1 MRADWFDLDYVFS
14 QTINQRKPLACAAR
28 RSVAVM
34 TDEIEFDRS
43 ATTPAGEVAVLSPLV
58 RRVIAGNSGPMT
70 FTGTCTYIVGHGTVA
85 IIDPGPDDAAHVE
98 RLLSAVRGETV
109 SHIVVTH
116 THRDHSPAVPALEAA
131 TGARVV
137 GCGPHRLSRELAP
150 GESRVLDAAAD
161 TAYAPEWLMRD
172 GDAVS
177 GPGWS
182 LAAVETPGHTAN
194 HLAFTL
200 AEEATLFSG
209 DHVMAWST
217 SIVAPPDGS
226 MAAYMR
232 SIEKLRGLDHARYWP
247 GHGGAVTEPQRF
259 LRGLVQHRR
268 LREAAVLNRLGQGD
282 ETIAAMVPVIYQGLA
297 PALHGAAALSVL
309 AQLEDLV
316 LRGAVQSSD
325 PLPALTSRYRLA

>member
-1 MRADWFDLDYVFS
+1 MS
-14 QTINQRKPLACAAR
+14 
-28 RSVAVM
+28 
-34 TDEIEFDRS
+34 DEIEFDRS
-43 ATTPAGEVAVLSPLV
+43 ATTPPGEVARLSPLV

-70 FTGTCTYIVGHGTVA
+70 FTGTCSYIVGRGRVA
-85 IIDPGPDDAAHVE
+85 IIDPGPDDAGHVA
-98 RLLSAVRGETV
+98 RLLAAVAGESV

-116 THRDHSPAVPALEAA
+116 THRDHSPAVPALKAA
-131 TGARVV
+131 TGAIVV
-137 GCGPHRLSRELAP
+137 GCGPHRAARELAQ
-150 GESRVLDAAAD
+150 GEVNRLDAAAD
-161 TAYAPEWLMRD
+161 REYAPDLAMAD
-172 GDAVS
+172 GDRVS

-200 AEEATLFSG
+200 AEEDTLFSG

-226 MAAYMR
+226 MAAYMD
-232 SIEKLRGLDHARYWP
+232 SIEKLRGMEHGLYWP
-247 GHGGAVTEPQRF
+247 GHGGPVTEPQRF

-268 LREAAVLNRLGQGD
+268 QREAAILGRLRAGD
-282 ETIAAMVPVIYQGLA
+282 AIIAAMVPPIYQGLP

-316 LRGAVQSSD
+316 LRGSVICD
-325 PLPALTSRYRLA
+325 EPLPGLESRYRLA

>member
-1 MRADWFDLDYVFS
+1 M
-14 QTINQRKPLACAAR
+14 
-28 RSVAVM
+28 
-34 TDEIEFDRS
+34 
-43 ATTPAGEVAVLSPLV
+43 
-58 RRVIAGNSGPMT
+58 
-70 FTGTCTYIVGHGTVA
+70 
-85 IIDPGPDDAAHVE
+85 
-98 RLLSAVRGETV
+98 

-116 THRDHSPAVPALEAA
+116 THRDHSPAVPALKAA
-131 TGARVV
+131 TGAMVV
-137 GCGPHRLSRELAP
+137 GCGPHRPSRELGP
-150 GESRVLDAAAD
+150 GEGRVLDAAAD
-161 TAYAPEWLMRD
+161 TDFVPDAEMHD

-182 LAAVETPGHTAN
+182 LAAVATPGHTAN

-217 SIVAPPDGS
+217 SVVAPPDGS
-226 MAAYMR
+226 MAAYMA
-232 SIEKLRGLDHARYWP
+232 SIEKLRGLEHARYWP
-247 GHGGAVTEPQRF
+247 GHGGPVTEPQRF

-268 LREAAVLNRLGQGD
+268 QREAAILNRLGAGD

-297 PALHGAAALSVL
+297 PVLHGAAALSVL

-325 PLPALTSRYRLA
+325 AIPALASRYRLA

>member
-1 MRADWFDLDYVFS
+1 MS
-14 QTINQRKPLACAAR
+14 
-28 RSVAVM
+28 
-34 TDEIEFDRS
+34 DEIAFDRS
-43 ATTPAGEVAVLSPLV
+43 ATTEAGTVASLSPLV
-58 RRVIAGNSGPMT
+58 RRIIAGNSGPMT
-70 FTGTCTYIVGHGTVA
+70 FTGTCSYIVGHGTVA
-85 IIDPGPDDAAHVE
+85 IIDPGPDDAGHVE
-98 RLLSAVRGETV
+98 RLLAAVRGETV

-116 THRDHSPAVPALEAA
+116 THRDHSPAVPALKAV
-131 TGARVV
+131 TGAMVV
-137 GCGPHRLSRELAP
+137 GCGPHRLSREPGP
-150 GESRVLDAAAD
+150 GEGHILDAAAD
-161 TAYAPEWLMRD
+161 TDFAPDRQMRD
-172 GDAVS
+172 GDAIS

-217 SIVAPPDGS
+217 SVVAPPDGS
-226 MAAYMR
+226 MAAYMA
-232 SIEKLRGLDHARYWP
+232 SIEKLRGLEHARYWP
-247 GHGGAVTEPQRF
+247 GHGGPVSEPQRF

-268 LREAAVLNRLGQGD
+268 QRETAILNRLGAGD

-316 LRGAVQSSD
+316 LRGTVLSSD
-325 PLPALTSRYRLA
+325 AIPALASRYRLA

>member
-1 MRADWFDLDYVFS
+1 MS
-14 QTINQRKPLACAAR
+14 
-28 RSVAVM
+28 
-34 TDEIEFDRS
+34 DEIEFDRS
-43 ATTPAGEVAVLSPLV
+43 ATAPPGELARLSPLV
-58 RRVIAGNSGPMT
+58 RRLIAGNGGPMT
-70 FTGTCTYIVGHGTVA
+70 FTGTCSYIVGQGRVA

-98 RLLSAVRGETV
+98 RLLAAVSGETV

-116 THRDHSPAVPALEAA
+116 THRDHSPAVPALKAA
-131 TGARVV
+131 TGAIVV
-137 GCGPHRLSRELAP
+137 GCGPHRASRELAQ
-150 GESRVLDAAAD
+150 GEINRLDAAAD
-161 TAYAPEWLMRD
+161 RDYAPDEEMAQ
-172 GDAVS
+172 GDTIT

-182 LAAVETPGHTAN
+182 LAAVATPGHTAN

-226 MAAYMR
+226 MAAYMA
-232 SIEKLRGLDHARYWP
+232 SIETLRGMDHALYRP
-247 GHGGAVTEPQRF
+247 GHGGPVTEPQRF

-268 LREAAVLNRLGQGD
+268 QREAAILGRLRAGD
-282 ETIAAMVPVIYQGLA
+282 ARIAAMVPLIYQGLP

-316 LRGAVQSSD
+316 ARGVVVCD
-325 PLPALTSRYRLA
+325 ERLPGLDSRYHLA

>member
-1 MRADWFDLDYVFS
+1 MA
-14 QTINQRKPLACAAR
+14 
-28 RSVAVM
+28 
-34 TDEIEFDRS
+34 DEIEFDRS
-43 ATTPAGEVAVLSPLV
+43 ATTEAGTVATLSPLV
-58 RRVIAGNSGPMT
+58 RRIIAGNGGPMT
-70 FTGTCTYIVGHGTVA
+70 FTGTCSYIVGRGTVA
-85 IIDPGPDDAAHVE
+85 IIDPGPDDPGHVE
-98 RLLSAVRGETV
+98 RLLAAVRGETV

-116 THRDHSPAVPALEAA
+116 THRDHSPAVPALKAA
-131 TGARVV
+131 TGAMVV
-137 GCGPHRLSRELAP
+137 GCGPHRPSRELGP
-150 GESRVLDAAAD
+150 GEGRVLDAAAD
-161 TAYAPEWLMRD
+161 TDFRPDREMRD

-217 SIVAPPDGS
+217 SVVAPPDGS
-226 MAAYMR
+226 MAAYMA
-232 SIEKLRGLDHARYWP
+232 SIEKLRGLEHARYWP
-247 GHGGAVTEPQRF
+247 GHGGPVTEPQRF

-268 LREAAVLNRLGQGD
+268 QREAAILNRLGVGD

-316 LRGAVQSSD
+316 LRGTVVASD
-325 PLPALTSRYRLA
+325 AIPALASRYRLA